1 MMALYFD
8 GTSNCVRRTKERF
21 VSAEWRGASGV
32 LANRNGVMVGDG
44 VGVTV
49 GVIEGVWV
57 IGGFGVLEGEIV
69 GVRLLSR

>member
-1 MMALYFD
+1 
-8 GTSNCVRRTKERF
+8 
-21 VSAEWRGASGV
+21 
-32 LANRNGVMVGDG
+32 MVGDG

-69 GVRLLSR
+69 GVELFSR